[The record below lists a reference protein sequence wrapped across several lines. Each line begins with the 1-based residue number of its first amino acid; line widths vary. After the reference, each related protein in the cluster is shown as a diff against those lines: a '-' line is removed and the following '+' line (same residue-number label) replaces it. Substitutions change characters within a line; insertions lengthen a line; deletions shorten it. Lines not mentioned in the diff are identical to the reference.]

1 MLKPMIMTN
10 KGERQMTNIEIF
22 DSWGRFLAEEYNC
35 HPDQNGNYPC
45 DNGGKCDKCTTKETY
60 KKFRKKIGIGA

>member
-1 MLKPMIMTN
+1 MTN
-10 KGERQMTNIEIF
+10 TQIF

-45 DNGGKCDKCTTKETY
+45 DNGGICDKCCTNEAY